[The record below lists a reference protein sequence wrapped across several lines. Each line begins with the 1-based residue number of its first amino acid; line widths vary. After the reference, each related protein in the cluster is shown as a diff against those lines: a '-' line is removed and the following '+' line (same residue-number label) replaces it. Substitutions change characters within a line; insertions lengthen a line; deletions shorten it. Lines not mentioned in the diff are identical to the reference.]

1 MRLQSSCHAQ
11 MVETLFGGSKI
22 MVGGTIVIVIVDTT
36 NKVQL
41 AGVTSEVVA
50 LRSFQVMFWFAI
62 QSSRLW

>member
-1 MRLQSSCHAQ
+1 